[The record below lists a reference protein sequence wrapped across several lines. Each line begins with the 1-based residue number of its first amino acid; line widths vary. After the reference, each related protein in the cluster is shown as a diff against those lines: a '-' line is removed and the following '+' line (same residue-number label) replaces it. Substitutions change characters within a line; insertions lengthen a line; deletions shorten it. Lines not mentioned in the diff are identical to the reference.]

1 MMKIQFTMTRTF
13 KSTGVMKYFTG
24 IMLLIV
30 VVACQDNS
38 SNATRKKEE
47 AKIDSVKVFVLTM
60 DSVQKNISFPGELL
74 PNENAQIRAKDQG
87 YIKKLNVDIGS
98 TVHKGQVLALIDAP
112 EINSS
117 MEESNEKVN
126 AALSR
131 YQTSKDYFQRVNT
144 ASKTDGVIAPSELQ
158 RSRNQMMADS
168 SEYKAALFAASSY
181 RQVGNYLAIV
191 APYDGIITKR
201 NVEVGSFVGN
211 ANEKPLFEL
220 EDNAT
225 LRLRVPVPEVYTG
238 AKLLDNSVDLN
249 TRSFPDKK
257 FKAKL
262 VRRSGS
268 IDNETR
274 SEVWEF
280 EVLNTNREL
289 KAGSYADVRLH
300 FLRPHLSLVVPT
312 SAIVTTLEKKFVI
325 KVTGNLTQ
333 WVDVRAGF
341 NLGENQE
348 IFGELKAGD
357 TIVLKANEEL
367 KAGTKLTP
375 VLN

>member
-1 MMKIQFTMTRTF
+1 
-13 KSTGVMKYFTG
+13 
-24 IMLLIV
+24 
-30 VVACQDNS
+30 
-38 SNATRKKEE
+38 
-47 AKIDSVKVFVLTM
+47 
-60 DSVQKNISFPGELL
+60 
-74 PNENAQIRAKDQG
+74 
-87 YIKKLNVDIGS
+87 
-98 TVHKGQVLALIDAP
+98 
-112 EINSS
+112 

-367 KAGTKLTP
+367 KAGTKLIP

>member
-367 KAGTKLTP
+367 KAGTKLIP